1 MARVVLNKK
10 SISKKLIGAVNSN
23 KRFSLKKQMNNR
35 LENKKKKLIQSIIS
49 HPISR
54 ELNAGP
60 YTSSGILS
68 YGNLFSF
75 LGFNGDDRPVDNLID
90 LIEKDIRITKAKV
103 TSINLQGTKAN
114 IEYALYVPK
123 LSDIERKT
131 TLPWDKS
138 RSWIRGIEVTGYDN
152 FAYYLY
158 DQNETFKNSRSGP
171 AIQIKRQLRPI
182 QNLAPQ
188 PYVLN
193 EIEQFIKRLNRKS

>member
-35 LENKKKKLIQSIIS
+35 LENKKKKLIHSIIN
-49 HPISR
+49 HDISQEIIR
-54 ELNAGP
+54 EEN
-60 YTSSGILS
+60 TESDFLS

-75 LGFNGDDRPVDNLID
+75 LGFKKGDKPISKLVD
-90 LIEKDIRITKAKV
+90 LIENDIRITKAKV
-103 TSINLQGTKAN
+103 TSMNLQGTKAS

-131 TLPWDKS
+131 ALPWGDK

-158 DQNETFKNSRSGP
+158 EEGKIKKNSRSGP
-171 AIQIKRQLRPI
+171 AIQIERPLRPI